1 MHRKRSF
8 KRNDFNSI
16 FTLFKNILLLFYF
29 ISMKHLGIFI
39 FKWRKLLVRANSF
52 NSLFTRPSIDSIPR
66 KLLLCLQLQRE
77 YKSMWNDKYNARGK
91 FYFPRWESIDHAVPC
106 IYEPVFHYE
115 NIIIYDENFLL
126 FFFFLLFYLSPSSS
140 WNARKIGYDYTQKS
154 NSNRSIVNKLGT
166 NRVIFKHRNIS

>member
-1 MHRKRSF
+1 MYDRAIDTNYLWILC
-8 KRNDFNSI
+8 NDVINLFAILLLLDIKGNWILSRMLLRYSSLKKSLKVYASKKKLQTKW
-16 FTLFKNILLLFYF
+16 FQFHFYPFKNILLLFYF

-106 IYEPVFHYE
+106 IYEPV
-115 NIIIYDENFLL
+115 
-126 FFFFLLFYLSPSSS
+126 STM
-140 WNARKIGYDYTQKS
+140 KIS
-154 NSNRSIVNKLGT
+154 
-166 NRVIFKHRNIS
+166 